1 MLEWGFNMIRTLLE
15 YHKLPFLDDKQRS
28 EYHDDLM
35 ATFLNDKEKYHEDIK
50 EMIDYFITEL
60 GNADFI
66 RMVEKIKQERI
77 M

>member
-1 MLEWGFNMIRTLLE
+1 MLRTLLE
-15 YHKLPFLDDKQRS
+15 YHKLPFLDDKQRTK
-28 EYHDDLM
+28 YHDDLM

-50 EMIDYFITEL
+50 EMMDYFITEL

-66 RMVEKIKQERI
+66 RMVEKIKQKRI